1 MKKALILLAA
11 AAALAVSCNCNND
24 LQTRVSE
31 LENRQ
36 QLKNLVDT
44 FSVLADVKDTDTQ
57 GLLFT
62 EDGAMKTMQNGVEV
76 FSIDGRES
84 EVLWAKTET
93 ID

>member
-11 AAALAVSCNCNND
+11 AATLAVSCNCNND